1 MSEKHAF
8 LTSNGCFSDT
18 NLIFQ
23 TPFPLLFLYFCIA
36 N

>member
-8 LTSNGCFSDT
+8 LTPNGCFSDT

-23 TPFPLLFLYFCIA
+23 TSFPLLFPYFCIA